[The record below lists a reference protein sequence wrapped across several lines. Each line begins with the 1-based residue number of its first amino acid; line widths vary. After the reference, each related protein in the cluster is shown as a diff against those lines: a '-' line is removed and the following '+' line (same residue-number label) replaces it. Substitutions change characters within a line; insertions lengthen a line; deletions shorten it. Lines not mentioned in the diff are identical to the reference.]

1 MNAEET
7 PRLLQV
13 HAGLRHI
20 GLAYGMNSNRNT
32 SPDLMLNAGFVEA
45 DPGGQRS
52 REHAPD
58 NGAAGD
64 SLEATRVSRP
74 SIVVI
79 NQHAFIRECLARI
92 LGDELDVFE
101 VIGVQT
107 VEDLNPVAKRTPRL
121 VVLIIEDDGRLATN
135 LKRHVAAIGQAV
147 PQTPIMLLS
156 QCDDQALAAE
166 ACQYGVNGYVTM
178 SYPLDVIV
186 AVLRLVLVGGGY
198 FPNDFPAHRDMR
210 AQWSELSPTLE
221 GAEIEPDAR
230 MEQYSRQTGLARPV
244 NFTPRECEVVERLA
258 HGLSNKVIGGELGI
272 SKNTVKVHVRHI
284 MRKLGVTNRTAAAL
298 FSQQYTSQMSDTA
311 PGASTAFHT

>member
-1 MNAEET
+1 
-7 PRLLQV
+7 
-13 HAGLRHI
+13 
-20 GLAYGMNSNRNT
+20 MNSKRNT
-32 SPDLMLNAGFVEA
+32 SSDLLLSAGFVEA
-45 DPGGQRS
+45 DPGAQKLRQ
-52 REHAPD
+52 HLPD
-58 NGAAGD
+58 NGAAD
-64 SLEATRVSRP
+64 EPFEAKRVSRP

-79 NQHAFIRECLARI
+79 NQHAFIRECLARV
-92 LGDELDVFE
+92 LGDELGVFE

-107 VEDLNPVAKRTPRL
+107 VEDLNPVATLTPRL
-121 VVLIIEDDGRLATN
+121 VVLIVEDDGRLATN

-198 FPNDFPAHRDMR
+198 FPNDLPANREMR
-210 AQWSELSPTLE
+210 APWPEHPSAPEA
-221 GAEIEPDAR
+221 AEIAPDTQL
-230 MEQYSRQTGLARPV
+230 EQQSRQSALARPV
-244 NFTPRECEVVERLA
+244 NFTPRECEVIARLA

-298 FSQQYTSQMSDTA
+298 FSRQYTSQMSDTA
-311 PGASTAFHT
+311 PGASTACQT